1 MRKPETGNPKPD
13 ALFLNHRGSRLTRRG
28 LHDVVDKSA
37 LKAGI
42 LKSVSSHKLRHAC
55 ATHLLEGGADVRL
68 VQELLGHQSLA
79 TTQVYTQ
86 VTRTQLLDAFDK
98 AHPRAKK

>member
-1 MRKPETGNPKPD
+1 M
-13 ALFLNHRGSRLTRRG
+13 FLNHRGGRLTRRG
-28 LHDVVDKSA
+28 LHDIVDRSA
-37 LKAGI
+37 LKAG
-42 LKSVSSHKLRHAC
+42 LSKQVSTHKLRHAC

-86 VTRTQLLDAFDK
+86 VTRTQLLDAFDR
-98 AHPRAKK
+98 AHPRAKREEVEE